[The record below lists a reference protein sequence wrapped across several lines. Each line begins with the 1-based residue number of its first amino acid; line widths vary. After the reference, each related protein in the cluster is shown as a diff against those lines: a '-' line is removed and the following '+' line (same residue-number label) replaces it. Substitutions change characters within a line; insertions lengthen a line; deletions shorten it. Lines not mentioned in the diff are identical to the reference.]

1 MNAREE
7 IRFMV
12 IRSAAKNLI
21 QIAKNIKAGT
31 ILSGNYWPRVYA
43 DQVHCQ
49 ADIILKDVEDLLK
62 ICDKT
67 HSNL

>member
-1 MNAREE
+1 MNVREE

-12 IRSAAKNLI
+12 IKSYAKNLQ

-43 DQVHCQ
+43 AQVYRE
-49 ADIILKDVEDLLK
+49 AGKILKDIENLVK

>member
-1 MNAREE
+1 MMTREQLQLAL
-7 IRFMV
+7 IKA
-12 IRSAAKNLI
+12 SAKNLK

-43 DQVHCQ
+43 DQVHRE
-49 ADIILKDVEDLLK
+49 ADKILKDVEDLLK